1 MTVLAV
7 REGTKIIEL
16 PSPVEISTGDEI
28 IWSSNTGRTSTGKM
42 IGDVIAEKE
51 TLQITWGII
60 TAAEKN
66 KIKKYLKTGFYPL
79 LININGTEQEINV
92 YRGTLTSEAMGKL
105 DDGIYYFR
113 SVSVDIVEQ

>member
-1 MTVLAV
+1 MAVLAV
-7 REGTKIIEL
+7 KEGIKIIEL
-16 PSPVEISTGDEI
+16 PAPVEISVGNEI
-28 IWSSNTGRTSTGKM
+28 IWASNTGRASTGKM

-66 KIKKYLKTGFYPL
+66 KIKKYLKTGFYPVV
-79 LININGTEQEINV
+79 INIDGTEHEIQV
-92 YRGTLTSEAMGKL
+92 YRGTLTSEALGKL